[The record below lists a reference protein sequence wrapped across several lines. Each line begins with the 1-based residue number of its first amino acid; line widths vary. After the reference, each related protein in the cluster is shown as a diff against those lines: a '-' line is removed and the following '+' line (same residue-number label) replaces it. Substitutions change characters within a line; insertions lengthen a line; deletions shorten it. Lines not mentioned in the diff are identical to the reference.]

1 MRSCISNL
9 AVKCMAEK
17 RDYYEVLGVSKNA
30 SKEEIKDA
38 YRKLAMQFH
47 PDRNKAPEAEEKF
60 KEISE
65 AYAVLSDDQKR
76 QQYDTLGHAGFDQ
89 RYSAEDIFRG
99 ADFETIFRDIG
110 FGFGDLFR
118 TFFGG
123 GFGGGFR
130 ERSNRGQDLV
140 YDLELTLEEAAKGV
154 EKEILVPRTEKCE
167 VCGGSGASPGTSPIT
182 CPKCNGQGKVRNM
195 RRSSFAMYVQVTPC
209 SNCRGRGTLIES
221 PCSKC
226 HGTGMVKKR
235 RKISVKVPA
244 GIDEGYQLR
253 LRGEGGVAPNG
264 GEAGDLYVL
273 VHVAQH
279 ELFMREGDDLWH
291 VLIIGYPQA
300 ALGAE
305 VSVPTLDGP
314 ATVKI
319 KPGTQP
325 GETIRLRGKGMPRFR
340 GYGKGDL
347 LVRVGISVPEKL
359 TKKQRALLEQLAE
372 EFDQDVKHKKGVFG
386 F

>member
-1 MRSCISNL
+1 M
-9 AVKCMAEK
+9 VEK

-38 YRKLAMQFH
+38 YRKLAMQYH
-47 PDRNKAPEAEEKF
+47 PDRNKADDAEDKF

-76 QQYDTLGHAGFDQ
+76 HQYDTLGHVRFDQ
-89 RYSAEDIFRG
+89 RYTAEDIFRG

-118 TFFGG
+118 TFFSG
-123 GFGGGFR
+123 GFSRGNFR
-130 ERSNRGQDLV
+130 ERSNRGQDLA
-140 YDLELTLEEAAKGV
+140 YDVEITLEEAAKGT

-167 VCGGSGASPGTSPIT
+167 VCKGSGASPGTSAKT
-182 CPKCNGQGKVRNM
+182 CLKCNGTGKVRNM
-195 RRSSFAMYVQVTPC
+195 RKNSFLMYVQVTPC
-209 SNCRGRGTLIES
+209 SECKGRGTLIES
-221 PCSKC
+221 PCKKC
-226 HGTGMVKKR
+226 HGTGLTKKR
-235 RKISVKVPA
+235 RKINVKIPE

-253 LRGEGGVAPNG
+253 LRGEGEMAPNG
-264 GEAGDLYVL
+264 GEPGDLYVL
-273 VHVAQH
+273 VHIARH

-305 VSVPTLDGP
+305 VSVPSLEGP
-314 ATVKI
+314 VTVKI
-319 KPGTQP
+319 KPGTQA
-325 GETIRLRGKGMPRFR
+325 GETIRLKGKGMPRFR

-359 TKKQRALLEQLAE
+359 TAKQRELLEQLAE
-372 EFDQDVKHKKGVFG
+372 EFDQNVKYKKSRFG

>member
-1 MRSCISNL
+1 
-9 AVKCMAEK
+9 MAEK
-17 RDYYEVLGVSKNA
+17 RDYYEVLGISKNA
-30 SKEEIKDA
+30 STEEIKDA

-47 PDRNKAPEAEEKF
+47 PDRNKDPEAEDKF

-65 AYAVLSDDQKR
+65 AYAVLSDYQKR

-99 ADFETIFRDIG
+99 ADFDSIFRDIG

-123 GFGGGFR
+123 GFGGGGFR
-130 ERSNRGQDLV
+130 ERINRGQDLV
-140 YDLELTLEEAAKGV
+140 YDLQLTLEEAAKGV
-154 EKEILVPRTEKCE
+154 EKEISVPRTEKCE
-167 VCGGSGASPGTSPIT
+167 ECGGSGASPGTSPIT
-182 CPKCNGQGKVRNM
+182 CPKCNGAGKVRNM

-221 PCSKC
+221 PCRKC
-226 HGTGMVKKR
+226 HGTGLVKKR
-235 RKISVKVPA
+235 RKICVKIPE

-253 LRGEGGVAPNG
+253 LRGEGGVASNG
-264 GEAGDLYVL
+264 GEPGDLYVL
-273 VHVAQH
+273 VHIAQH
-279 ELFMREGDDLWH
+279 ELFMREGDDLWY

-305 VSVPTLDGP
+305 VSVPTLDGS
-314 ATVKI
+314 ATLKI
-319 KPGTQP
+319 KPGTQA
-325 GETIRLRGKGMPRFR
+325 GETIRLKGKGMPRFK

-359 TKKQRALLEQLAE
+359 TSKQRDLLEQLAA
-372 EFDQDVKHKKGVFG
+372 EFDQDVKHRKGMFG

>member
-1 MRSCISNL
+1 
-9 AVKCMAEK
+9 MAEK

-30 SKEEIKDA
+30 SKGEIKDA
-38 YRKLAMQFH
+38 YRKLAMQYH
-47 PDRNKAPEAEEKF
+47 PDRNKAADAEEKF

-76 QQYDTLGHAGFDQ
+76 QQYDTLGHMGFDQ
-89 RYSAEDIFRG
+89 RYTAEDIFRG
-99 ADFETIFRDIG
+99 ADFESIFRDIG

-140 YDLELTLEEAAKGV
+140 YDLELTLEEAAKGA

-167 VCGGSGASPGTSPIT
+167 VCGGSGASPGTSPKT
-182 CPKCNGQGKVRNM
+182 CPKCNGAGQVRNM
-195 RRSSFAMYVQVTPC
+195 RKNSFLTYVQVTPC
-209 SNCRGRGTLIES
+209 SECRGRGTLIES
-221 PCSKC
+221 PCKKC
-226 HGTGMVKKR
+226 HGTGLEKKR
-235 RKISVKVPA
+235 RKISVKIPE

-253 LRGEGGVAPNG
+253 LRGEGEMAPNG

-273 VHVAQH
+273 VHIAQH
-279 ELFMREGDDLWH
+279 KLFMREGDDLWY
-291 VLIIGYPQA
+291 VLMIGYPQA

-305 VSVPTLDGP
+305 ASVPTLEGP

-319 KPGTQP
+319 KPGTQA

-347 LVRVGISVPEKL
+347 LLRVGISVPEKL
-359 TKKQRALLEQLAE
+359 TKKQRELLEQLAE
-372 EFDQDVKHKKGVFG
+372 EFNQDVKHKKSRFG